1 MKAFLFAFGDASSP
15 LPETVR
21 VLDEIITDYIIE
33 TCQIAARAAEYSGRQ
48 KIKTEDFKFAIRR
61 DDLASGRVNDLLSTE
76 KEIRKARKQFDDTEG
91 KKGLERGGRKRKADD
106 FLGEDEEE
114 WKGRGGKRGKRGK
127 RESEGVEE
135 EEGGEGDVGEEDL
148 EGEV

>member
-1 MKAFLFAFGDASSP
+1 MKAFLFAFGDSRSP

-61 DDLASGRVNDLLSTE
+61 DELASGRVNDLLSTE

-91 KKGLERGGRKRKADD
+91 KKGLERGGRKRKADEFGD
-106 FLGEDEEE
+106 EDEG
-114 WKGRGGKRGKRGK
+114 KGRGRGGAKRGK
-127 RESEGVEE
+127 REVEVADE
-135 EEGGEGDVGEEDL
+135 EDVGEMEVGEDEL
-148 EGEV
+148 DF

>member
-1 MKAFLFAFGDASSP
+1 MKAFLFAFGDTHSP

-33 TCQIAARAAEYSGRQ
+33 TCQTAARAAEYSGRQ

-61 DDLASGRVNDLLSTE
+61 DELASGRVNDLLSTE

-91 KKGLERGGRKRKADD
+91 KKGLERGGRKRKADEI
-106 FLGEDEEE
+106 FGEDEEDGKG
-114 WKGRGGKRGKRGK
+114 KGRRGKRRVK

-135 EEGGEGDVGEEDL
+135 DGGDLDVGEEDL
-148 EGEV
+148 EAEL